1 MMDGNQFQNWFRQ
14 SIEVLHDCIE
24 WMMQK
29 TEAKPKKKIRKKYR
43 PEQQSRT
50 EQINEF
56 IY

>member
-29 TEAKPKKKIRKKYR
+29 TEAKPKKKSERNIGLNSSH
-43 PEQQSRT
+43 EQ
-50 EQINEF
+50 NK
-56 IY
+56 